1 MVSRPILLVEDNED
15 DEELGLMA
23 LRSLSPSV
31 PVEVARDG
39 KEALAWLFDERT
51 DGSTPV
57 LPLLILLDLKLP
69 KIDGFQILRRV
80 RADPRTK
87 LVPVVVLSSSDARED
102 VQQAYELG
110 ANSFVCKPLEYSR
123 YRQMM
128 ERVAGYWLLT
138 VTIGD

>member
-51 DGSTPV
+51 DGSAPV

-128 ERVAGYWLLT
+128 DRVAGYWLLT